1 MFVIIVGRS
10 HTRFFPIQVL
20 NMRQPSLQLVEREIM
35 QLYREKFNL
44 DPLTENGF
52 GYFTEQ
58 QQVERYAQNLA
69 FWQRLLHE
77 YDNANFLAYVTTLRY
92 MYIVMKE
99 DEARRYVCYRFSTR
113 KALIDKITMRAFE
126 LVHDP
131 NC

>member
-1 MFVIIVGRS
+1 MIVIIVDRS
-10 HTRFFPIQVL
+10 HTCCFPIQVL
-20 NMRQPSLQLVEREIM
+20 NMSLPSLQLVEREIM

-58 QQVERYAQNLA
+58 QQVGRYAQNLA

-99 DEARRYVCYRFSTR
+99 DEARRYVCYRF
-113 KALIDKITMRAFE
+113 
-126 LVHDP
+126 
-131 NC
+131 